1 MNFNFNELI
10 LIIEIYA
17 VIHYLIFCI
26 FLWFIF
32 KKENIKCFFSI
43 IPFVNYYYYF
53 KICKIPFWTFF
64 IPIVNVIVILFMTYR
79 ISYQFGFKR
88 NLCWLSIFVPLIF
101 LGIIAFSN
109 RKNRDKT
116 VNTVYVKNTKDI
128 DELEDHLLKEINN
141 DDYKDKI
148 KIKQADE
155 VLEKK
160 NNFIDNIEKNIKNDE
175 YVYEEKEE
183 AKIVDVLKD
192 ESDNLDIVELEDE
205 DYVLSM
211 DKIDDI
217 ESNVN
222 NNFKVDKTINK
233 NVVEYNIKDVNDKDI
248 AFGGK
253 EEVDVI
259 SKAKK
264 DELVCERCGSSLV
277 GANGICPGCG
287 AKL

>member
-1 MNFNFNELI
+1 MEPI
-10 LIIEIYA
+10 LNQILPIIGIYSI
-17 VIHYLIFCI
+17 IHYLIFCI

-64 IPIVNVIVILFMTYR
+64 IPVINIIVIIFMTYR
-79 ISYQFGFKR
+79 ISYQYHFKR
-88 NLCWLSIFVPLIF
+88 KLCWLSIFVPLIF
-101 LGIIAFSN
+101 LGIIAFSK
-109 RKNRDKT
+109 RKNRDIAI
-116 VNTVYVKNTKDI
+116 NTVYIKNTKDV
-128 DELEDHLLKEINN
+128 DELENHLLKEMNN
-141 DDYKDKI
+141 ENYKDKI
-148 KIKQADE
+148 IPKQTVE
-155 VLEKK
+155 EGKK
-160 NNFIDNIEKNIKNDE
+160 NTDFIDNIERRINNDE
-175 YVYEEKEE
+175 YVYEEKDET
-183 AKIVDVLKD
+183 KVVDVLKTENND
-192 ESDNLDIVELEDE
+192 MEILELNDE

-211 DKIDDI
+211 DKIDNI

-222 NNFKVDKTINK
+222 NNFEVDKTIIK
-233 NVVEYNIKDVNDKDI
+233 DEVEYNLKDIKDKDI

-253 EEVDVI
+253 EEVDSV

-287 AKL
+287 AKV